1 MISAAGAA
9 TVGVRVILAAGQRRD
24 PSNNGPKPV
33 QSRHLHPAAAPALTP
48 TPADRPE
55 HPQRLRVL
63 VVEDSELDYEL
74 LLATFARERLEIE
87 SRRVETR
94 EQLVAALAEAEW
106 SAVISDHHL
115 PGFSSTEALQI
126 VRAGGRIL
134 PFIIVSGMI
143 GEEAAVTA
151 MRNGADDYLI
161 KGRLARL
168 VPALLNA
175 LSAAEAR
182 RGREHAMLALE
193 ASQRRLRELLAHL
206 DAVVDEERAG
216 IAREVHDDI
225 GGTLAA
231 LRFDL
236 SWIERNGEPRSAE
249 RARHAIETLG
259 QAMQAAQRIQRNLRP
274 PVLDAGLLEALKWQI
289 GEFRRRTGI
298 AVSFSSNV
306 ETLAVDADIAMTVYR
321 TLQEALTNV
330 AKHAGAASVRVGL
343 IAGAGQLSL
352 EIADDGIGLRS
363 SDLDK
368 PASFGLRG
376 LSERAQRIGGWLDVT
391 PAAAGTCLLLSLPI
405 PAAAAAGEEQ
415 P

>member
-1 MISAAGAA
+1 M
-9 TVGVRVILAAGQRRD
+9 
-24 PSNNGPKPV
+24 
-33 QSRHLHPAAAPALTP
+33 
-48 TPADRPE
+48 
-55 HPQRLRVL
+55 L

-74 LLATFARERLEIE
+74 LLATFAREQLAVEA
-87 SRRVETR
+87 RRVETR
-94 EQLVAALAEAEW
+94 EQLVAALAEAQW

-115 PGFSSTEALQI
+115 PGFSGTEALQI
-126 VRAGGRIL
+126 VRSGDRIL

-143 GEEAAVTA
+143 GEDAAVTA
-151 MRNGADDYLI
+151 MRNGADDYLV

-182 RGREHAMLALE
+182 RERARTALALE
-193 ASQRRLRELLAHL
+193 ASQHRLRELLTHL

-225 GGTLAA
+225 GGTLTA

-236 SWIERNGEPRSAE
+236 SWIERNGDARSAT

-274 PVLDAGLLEALKWQI
+274 PVLDAGLLEALAWQI
-289 GEFRRRTGI
+289 DEFRRRTGI
-298 AVSFSSNV
+298 AVDFSSNV
-306 ETLAVDADIAMTVYR
+306 ETLALDAELAMTVYR

-330 AKHAGAASVRVGL
+330 VKHAAAASVRVGL

-352 EIADDGIGLRS
+352 EIADDGVGLRS
-363 SDLDK
+363 TDLDK

-376 LSERAQRIGGWLDVT
+376 LAERAQRAGGWLDAS
-391 PAAAGTCLLLSLPI
+391 PAALGTCLLLSLPLA
-405 PAAAAAGEEQ
+405 PPRALAAERA